1 MKRIVAL
8 LLVAICVVS
17 FVGCSGGS
25 VATGVYKLE
34 SFMGMDIDAANELY
48 GANGGEG
55 SIDELFILELKSG
68 NKAVFTIQG
77 EKAELD
83 YKISGDTIT
92 LSGQGESLSG
102 TFKDGKITLS
112 IEGVELIFAK
122 K

>member
-77 EKAELD
+77 ERLSWITKSAVIPLPYLVRASPSAERS
-83 YKISGDTIT
+83 KT
-92 LSGQGESLSG
+92 
-102 TFKDGKITLS
+102 
-112 IEGVELIFAK
+112 AK
-122 K
+122 LLCQSRVLN